1 MFATPSQAVNVQ
13 RQANQFLLPTQWQ
26 NEVDTMNVY
35 PSVNAAS
42 NESIA
47 SLNAMIT
54 LGQSAPN
61 QPSRANND
69 PLSQTLRVD
78 RPMLDTFKAA
88 AHQNPF
94 PVPSRDETDF
104 DEVLFT
110 GGNTDFLMQGDEA
123 MDMPARTN
131 VAPAVET
138 GLNTHVSPLF
148 MGGDNM
154 ERSAVVPRKKD
165 VVDGITIP
173 ESMDYRR
180 FRVDERD

>member
-1 MFATPSQAVNVQ
+1 MFANPSQAINVQ
-13 RQANQFLLPTQWQ
+13 RQANQFLLPSQWQ
-26 NEVDTMNVY
+26 NDIDTISVY

-47 SLNAMIT
+47 SLGAMF
-54 LGQSAPN
+54 GQSAPN

-78 RPMLDTFKAA
+78 RPTLDTFKAS

-110 GGNTDFLMQGDEA
+110 GGNTDFLMDTDEA
-123 MDMPARTN
+123 MDMPVRTN
-131 VAPAVET
+131 VTPAVET
-138 GLNTHVSPLF
+138 GLNANTNPLF

>member
-1 MFATPSQAVNVQ
+1 MFANPSQAVNVQ
-13 RQANQFLLPTQWQ
+13 RQANQFLLPTQLQ
-26 NEVDTMNVY
+26 NEIDTVSVY

-47 SLNAMIT
+47 SLGAMF
-54 LGQSAPN
+54 GQSAPN
-61 QPSRANND
+61 QPSRLND
-69 PLSQTLRVD
+69 DSLSQTLRVD

-94 PVPSRDETDF
+94 PVPSREDTDF

-110 GGNTDFLMQGDEA
+110 GGNTDFLMDTDEA
-123 MDMPARTN
+123 MDMPVRTN
-131 VAPAVET
+131 VTPAVET
-138 GLNTHVSPLF
+138 GLNANTNPLF
-148 MGGDNM
+148 MGGDNL

-180 FRVDERD
+180 FLVDERD